1 MTLTPSAAWLDAVR
15 SAPSSPELLPF
26 LCRRLAQPGAEGP
39 PLDDRRGEGAEEVF
53 EAIAREDP
61 DFRLRLEETIASYF
75 KSPEASP
82 TSETARPVLRGML
95 EIVPRLGLT
104 GAFTPLRA
112 WLARHEAA
120 LVADPTSVLGRT
132 VLGALAVS
140 QPTGIADVRDFWR
153 RLWRDGPTAWH
164 PRAFVGLR
172 LQDPKAAAEE
182 LPLLMKRATALGQDP
197 GPLLQGMWLQPSA
210 QPVLLAWLSDPD
222 NPAAEEALRALRRR
236 IPGESLPRKSGPP
249 RRPLRPLA
257 APGLNRRL
265 AA

>member
-1 MTLTPSAAWLDAVR
+1 MTLTLPTAWLDTVR
-15 SAPSSPELLPF
+15 SAPSGPELLGF
-26 LCRRLAQPGAEGP
+26 LCKRLAQPAAEGP

-61 DFRLRLEETIASYF
+61 EFRLRLEETIASYF

-82 TSETARPVLRGML
+82 TSEAVRPILRGML

-104 GAFTPLRA
+104 GTFTPLRA
-112 WLARHEAA
+112 WLARHDAA
-120 LVADPTSVLGRT
+120 LAADPTSVLGRA

-140 QPTGIADVRDFWR
+140 QPTGITDVRDFWR
-153 RLWRDGPTAWH
+153 RLWLDGPTAWH

-172 LQDPKAAAEE
+172 LQDPKAAAGE
-182 LPLLMKRATALGQDP
+182 LPLLMTRARALGQDP

-222 NPAAEEALRALRRR
+222 NPSAEEAWRALCRR
-236 IPGESLPRKSGPP
+236 IPDENLPRKSGPP

-257 APGLNRRL
+257 APELRRRW

>member
-1 MTLTPSAAWLDAVR
+1 MTLPPSATWLDAVR
-15 SAPSSPELLPF
+15 SAPSGPELLRF
-26 LCRRLAQPGAEGP
+26 LSRRLAQPGAEGP

-53 EAIAREDP
+53 EAIARDDA

-82 TSETARPVLRGML
+82 TSEAARPVLRGML

-104 GAFTPLRA
+104 GTFSPLRA

-120 LVADPTSVLGRT
+120 LAADPTSVLGRA

-153 RLWRDGPTAWH
+153 RWWRDGPTAWH

-182 LPLLMKRATALGQDP
+182 LPLLMERASALGHDP

-210 QPVLLAWLSDPD
+210 QPVLRAWLSAPD
-222 NPAAEEALRALRRR
+222 NPWAEGALRALRRR
-236 IPGESLPRKSGPP
+236 MPNEDLPRTSKPP
-249 RRPLRPLA
+249 RRALRALA
-257 APGLNRRL
+257 APGLKRRL

>member
-1 MTLTPSAAWLDAVR
+1 MTVTASAAWLAAVR
-15 SAPSSPELLPF
+15 SAPSGPELLRF
-26 LCRRLAQPGAEGP
+26 LCRRLAEPGAEGP

-53 EAIAREDP
+53 EGIAREDP
-61 DFRLRLEETIASYF
+61 DFRLRLEETIAAYF

-82 TSETARPVLRGML
+82 TSEAARPVLRGML

-104 GAFTPLRA
+104 GTFTPLRA

-120 LVADPTSVLGRT
+120 LAADPTSVLGRA
-132 VLGALAVS
+132 VLGALAVP
-140 QPTGIADVRDFWR
+140 QPTGIADLRDFWR
-153 RLWRDGPTAWH
+153 RLWRDGPAAWH

-182 LPLLMKRATALGQDP
+182 LPLLLERARALGQDP

-210 QPVLLAWLSDPD
+210 QPVLLAWLDDPN
-222 NPAAEEALRALRRR
+222 NPSAEEAWRALRRR
-236 IPGESLPRKSGPP
+236 IPDVDLARKSGPP

-257 APGLNRRL
+257 APEQRRRW